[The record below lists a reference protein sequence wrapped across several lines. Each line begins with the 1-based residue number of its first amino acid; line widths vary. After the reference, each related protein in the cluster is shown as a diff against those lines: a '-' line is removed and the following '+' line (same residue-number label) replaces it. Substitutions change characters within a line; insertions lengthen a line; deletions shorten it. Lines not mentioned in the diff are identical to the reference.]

1 MKISFLLV
9 LFCLLQCSN
18 GISQNQNEA
27 IQGRVVDSKSSQ
39 PIPFASVKIW
49 INNKL
54 FGVITNGDG
63 DFQIPFEY
71 RNKID
76 SIVISCI
83 GYTSQL
89 MRVNQL
95 KDNQPNNIL
104 LAPSTVQLSEVVVK
118 ARSNLSASKIVSF
131 AIKNIPKNYPM
142 NLYSYVGYYR
152 DYQMKDNE
160 YYNLNEAIVGVI
172 DKGFGLDDFHSTSLK
187 LYKYEENKNFRRD
200 QLTARPYD
208 TKSKVK
214 WTPAT
219 HLVSNF
225 GGNELSFLRIHDPI
239 RNYNNE
245 TFSFVDTLS
254 ENFVSKHI
262 FKMVGTVFVDNAPL
276 YHITF
281 RSKSALSKTNFAKG
295 ELFIERGNFAIH
307 KFSYSF
313 FQRAAPKPISLFDI
327 QLEYTRRD
335 NQMFLNY
342 ISVNNLFNVKGV
354 SFKTVKM
361 EYDTSF
367 NAFDITFNNEPDQNA
382 ILNKSNYDFR
392 LDNKKMQITNVK
404 ISKSDKKQ
412 IQVYVSKNNFNSKE
426 KFSDIVSRIEFNF
439 KNITDEQGLKLNQVN
454 DQSLYQF
461 REFFLQKLN
470 SNGTIKDDASLISK
484 ERPLSKNDIELR
496 KKVDVSSYW
505 MNTPLRKN

>member
-1 MKISFLLV
+1 MRIYFLLTFSFV
-9 LFCLLQCSN
+9 LLFLN
-18 GISQNQNEA
+18 GLAQIPNELIA
-27 IQGRVVDSKSSQ
+27 GRVIDSKSNQ

-49 INNKL
+49 ISNKL

-63 DFQIPFEY
+63 DFQIPSEY

-76 SIVISCI
+76 SVIISCI
-83 GYTSQL
+83 GYGSKLIKVDQL
-89 MRVNQL
+89 I
-95 KDNQPNNIL
+95 DNESNNIL
-104 LAPSTVQLSEVVVK
+104 LVPSTVQLSEVVVK

-131 AIKNIPKNYPM
+131 AIKNIPKNCPT

-172 DKGFGLDDFHSTSLK
+172 DKGFGLDDYQTTSVK

-200 QLTARPYD
+200 QLSARPYD
-208 TKSKVK
+208 SRSNVK
-214 WTPAT
+214 WTPAM
-219 HLVSNF
+219 HLESNF

-239 RNYNNE
+239 RNYNHE

-254 ENFVSKHI
+254 ENFVNKHI
-262 FKMVGTVFVDNAPL
+262 FKTIGTVFVDNIPL

-281 RSKSALSKTNFAKG
+281 RSKSALSKTNFATG

-307 KFSYSF
+307 KFSYTF
-313 FQRAAPKPISLFDI
+313 FQRKVTKPISLFDI
-327 QLEYTRRD
+327 QLEYARRD
-335 NQMFLNY
+335 NQMYLNY

-354 SFKTVKM
+354 SFKTMKM
-361 EYDTSF
+361 EYDTSLS
-367 NAFDITFNNEPDQNA
+367 AFDISFNNVPDQNA
-382 ILNKSNYDFR
+382 VVDKSNYDFR
-392 LDNKKMQITNVK
+392 LDNKKMQITSVK
-404 ISKSDKKQ
+404 ISKSNKKQ
-412 IQVYVSKNNFNSKE
+412 IQVYISKNNFNGKE
-426 KFSDIVSRIEFNF
+426 KFSDVISRIEFNF
-439 KNITDEQGLKLNQVN
+439 KNITDEQGLRLNKVN
-454 DQSLYQF
+454 DRSLYQF

-470 SNGTIKDDASLISK
+470 SKETIKDDASLVSK